1 MQMSGPLNDD
11 DDAIPEGARDRF
23 GGPTMILDEVAQL
36 YGVPVAIL
44 RRAIGRGELALA
56 ATADGQEV
64 LSRAAVLT
72 WLKRRRAGW
81 A

>member
-1 MQMSGPLNDD
+1 MSGRSTD
-11 DDAIPEGARDRF
+11 DDAIPEGTRDRF
-23 GGPTMILDEVAQL
+23 GGPSMSLDDVAQL

-44 RRAIGRGELALA
+44 RRAVERGDLPLVRDAR
-56 ATADGQEV
+56 GQES

>member
-1 MQMSGPLNDD
+1 MGGRSTDD
-11 DDAIPEGARDRF
+11 DDAIPEGSRDRF
-23 GGPTMILDEVAQL
+23 GGPTMTVEEVAQL

-44 RRAIGRGELALA
+44 RRAVERGDLPRA